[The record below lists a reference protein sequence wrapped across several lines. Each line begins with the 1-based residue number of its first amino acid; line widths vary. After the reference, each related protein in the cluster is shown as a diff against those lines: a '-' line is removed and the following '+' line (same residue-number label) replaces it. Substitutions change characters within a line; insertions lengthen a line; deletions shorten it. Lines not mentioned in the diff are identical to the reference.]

1 MLKEWAKHRGE
12 INKANMQRELADAF
26 VEMDPNI
33 LSGLI
38 RKLMVVERSLKD
50 LRKTRYKRGK

>member
-1 MLKEWAKHRGE
+1 
-12 INKANMQRELADAF
+12 MQRELAGAF

-38 RKLMVVERSLKD
+38 RKLMIVEKSLKD
-50 LRKTRYKRGK
+50 LRKTRYKRGKQRKAREDLD